1 MTELRP
7 MRVLKLLSL
16 MLASVTLAGSAMAAE
31 EAVKYPVPAT
41 QIYPGDVIKDEMIMD
56 RSFAPN
62 IQGAS
67 AFINDRATL
76 VGRVARRTLMA
87 GHLIPIN
94 GLEEQKAVTRGAVV
108 KVLVEDDGLVIV
120 TYATSLQSAS
130 PGMMV
135 QLRNLDTGV
144 TIRGIV
150 QQDGSVRI
158 QNG

>member
-1 MTELRP
+1 
-7 MRVLKLLSL
+7 MRAVTIVTRWVVSLVLATGI
-16 MLASVTLAGSAMAAE
+16 ASVAQAADE
-31 EAVKYPVPAT
+31 FVRYPVPAT
-41 QIYPGDVIKDEMIMD
+41 AIYPGDVIRDEMIMD
-56 RSFAPN
+56 RNFAPN

-67 AFINDRATL
+67 AFINDRASL
-76 VGRVARRTLMA
+76 VGRIARRTLLA

-94 GLEEQKAVTRGAVV
+94 GLEDLKAVTRGAVV
-108 KVLVEDDGLVIV
+108 KVLVEDDGLIIV
-120 TYATSLQSAS
+120 TYATSLQSGSA
-130 PGMMV
+130 GMMV

>member
-1 MTELRP
+1 
-7 MRVLKLLSL
+7 MRAVTIVTHW
-16 MLASVTLAGSAMAAE
+16 LASLVLATGIASVAQAGDE
-31 EAVKYPVPAT
+31 SVRYPVPAT
-41 QIYPGDVIKDEMIMD
+41 AIYPGDVIRDEMIMD
-56 RSFAPN
+56 RNFAPN

-67 AFINDRATL
+67 AFINDRASL
-76 VGRVARRTLMA
+76 VGRIARRTLLA

-94 GLEEQKAVTRGAVV
+94 GLEDLKAVTRGAVV
-108 KVLVEDDGLVIV
+108 KVLVEDDGLIIV
-120 TYATSLQSAS
+120 TYATSLQSGSA
-130 PGMMV
+130 GMMV

>member
-1 MTELRP
+1 
-7 MRVLKLLSL
+7 MRTVTIITRLF
-16 MLASVTLAGSAMAAE
+16 ASVLLAGGIAGRAWAAE
-31 EAVKYPVPAT
+31 ESVRYPVPAT
-41 QIYPGDVIKDEMIMD
+41 AIYPGDVIKDEMLME
-56 RSFAPN
+56 RNFAPN

-67 AFINDRATL
+67 AFINDRAAL
-76 VGRVARRTLMA
+76 VGRIARRTLPA
-87 GHLIPIN
+87 GYLIPIN
-94 GLEEQKAVTRGAVV
+94 GLEDQKVVSRGSVV

-120 TYATSLQSAS
+120 TYATSLQSGS

>member
-1 MTELRP
+1 
-7 MRVLKLLSL
+7 MRAAMIVIRWFASFVL
-16 MLASVTLAGSAMAAE
+16 AAGIAGVANAAE
-31 EAVKYPVPAT
+31 DSVRYPVPAT
-41 QIYPGDVIKDEMIMD
+41 AIYPGDVIRDEMIMD
-56 RSFAPN
+56 RNFAPN

-67 AFINDRATL
+67 AFISDRASL
-76 VGRVARRTLMA
+76 IGRVARRALLA
-87 GHLIPIN
+87 GHLIPVN
-94 GLEEQKAVTRGAVV
+94 GLEDLKAVVRGAVV
-108 KVLVEDDGLVIV
+108 KVLVEDDGLIIV
-120 TYATSLQSAS
+120 TYATSLQSGS

>member
-1 MTELRP
+1 MH
-7 MRVLKLLSL
+7 VLKIASVL
-16 MLASVTLAGSAMAAE
+16 LASVMLAGGAMAAE
-31 EAVKYPVPAT
+31 EAVKFPVPAT
-41 QIYPGDVIKDEMIMD
+41 TIYPGDVIKDEMLMD
-56 RSFAPN
+56 RNFAPN

-67 AFINDRATL
+67 AFINDRAAL
-76 VGRVARRTLMA
+76 VGRVARRQLMA

>member
-1 MTELRP
+1 
-7 MRVLKLLSL
+7 MRALTL
-16 MLASVTLAGSAMAAE
+16 VTGWLAGVLLAAGIAHDASAAE
-31 EAVKYPVPAT
+31 ESVRYPVPAT

-56 RSFAPN
+56 RNFAPN

-67 AFINDRATL
+67 AFIYDRAAL
-76 VGRVARRTLMA
+76 VGRTARRTLNA

-94 GLEEQKAVTRGAVV
+94 GLEDQKVVTRGAVV

-120 TYATSLQSAS
+120 SYATSLQSAS

>member
-1 MTELRP
+1 
-7 MRVLKLLSL
+7 MRAVTIVIRWLAGFVLAASI
-16 MLASVTLAGSAMAAE
+16 ASVAHAAE
-31 EAVKYPVPAT
+31 EPVRYPVPAT
-41 QIYPGDVIKDEMIMD
+41 AIYPGDVIRDEMIMD
-56 RSFAPN
+56 RNFAPN

-67 AFINDRATL
+67 AFINDRASL
-76 VGRVARRTLMA
+76 VGRVARRTLLA

-94 GLEEQKAVTRGAVV
+94 GLEDLKAVTRGAVV
-108 KVLVEDDGLVIV
+108 KVLVEDDGLIIV
-120 TYATSLQSAS
+120 TYATSLQSGSA
-130 PGMMV
+130 GMMV

>member
-1 MTELRP
+1 
-7 MRVLKLLSL
+7 MRAVIIVTRW
-16 MLASVTLAGSAMAAE
+16 LASFVLAASIAGVANAAE
-31 EAVKYPVPAT
+31 DAVRYPVPAT
-41 QIYPGDVIKDEMIMD
+41 SIYPGDVIRDEMIMD
-56 RSFAPN
+56 RNFAPN

-67 AFINDRATL
+67 AFINDRASL
-76 VGRVARRTLMA
+76 VGRIARRTLLA

-94 GLEEQKAVTRGAVV
+94 GLEDLKAVTRGAVV
-108 KVLVEDDGLVIV
+108 KVLVEDDGLIIV
-120 TYATSLQSAS
+120 TYATSLQSGSA
-130 PGMMV
+130 GMMV

>member
-1 MTELRP
+1 MQIITIAIRW
-7 MRVLKLLSL
+7 
-16 MLASVTLAGSAMAAE
+16 LASIALAAGIAGAAQAAD
-31 EAVKYPVPAT
+31 EAVRYPVPAT
-41 QIYPGDVIKDEMIMD
+41 TIYPGDLIRDEMIMD
-56 RSFAPN
+56 RNFAPN

-67 AFINDRATL
+67 AFINDRASL
-76 VGRVARRTLMA
+76 VGRVARRTLLA

-94 GLEEQKAVTRGAVV
+94 GLEDQKVVTRGAVV

-120 TYATSLQSAS
+120 TYATSLQAGS
-130 PGMMV
+130 PGAMV

>member
-1 MTELRP
+1 
-7 MRVLKLLSL
+7 MRVLKIAFLLL
-16 MLASVTLAGSAMAAE
+16 AGVMLAGGATAAE

-41 QIYPGDVIKDEMIMD
+41 TIYPGDVIKDEMIMD
-56 RSFAPN
+56 RNFAPN

-67 AFINDRATL
+67 AFVNDRAAL
-76 VGRVARRTLMA
+76 VGRTARRTLNA

-94 GLEEQKAVTRGAVV
+94 GLEDQKVVTRGAVV

-120 TYATSLQSAS
+120 SYATSLQSAS

-150 QQDGSVRI
+150 QPDGSVRI

>member
-1 MTELRP
+1 
-7 MRVLKLLSL
+7 MRAVTIVTRW
-16 MLASVTLAGSAMAAE
+16 LASFVLAAGIVGVANAAE
-31 EAVKYPVPAT
+31 DAVRYPVPAT
-41 QIYPGDVIKDEMIMD
+41 AIYPGDVIRDEMIMD
-56 RSFAPN
+56 RNFAPN

-67 AFINDRATL
+67 AFINDRASL
-76 VGRVARRTLMA
+76 VGRIARRTLLA

-94 GLEEQKAVTRGAVV
+94 GLEDLKAVTRGAVV
-108 KVLVEDDGLVIV
+108 KVLVEDDGLIIV
-120 TYATSLQSAS
+120 TYATSLQSGSA
-130 PGMMV
+130 GMMV

>member
-1 MTELRP
+1 
-7 MRVLKLLSL
+7 MRAVTIVTRWVVSL
-16 MLASVTLAGSAMAAE
+16 GLATGIASVAQAADE
-31 EAVKYPVPAT
+31 SVRYPVPAT
-41 QIYPGDVIKDEMIMD
+41 AIYPGDVIRDEMIMD
-56 RSFAPN
+56 RNFAPN

-67 AFINDRATL
+67 AFINDRASL
-76 VGRVARRTLMA
+76 FGRIARRTLLA

-94 GLEEQKAVTRGAVV
+94 GLEDLKAVTRGAVV
-108 KVLVEDDGLVIV
+108 KVLVEDAGLIIV
-120 TYATSLQSAS
+120 TYATSLQSGSA
-130 PGMMV
+130 GMMV

>member
-1 MTELRP
+1 MHAVRIVTL
-7 MRVLKLLSL
+7 V
-16 MLASVTLAGSAMAAE
+16 LASFVLAAGIVGVANAAE
-31 EAVKYPVPAT
+31 DAVRYPVAAT
-41 QIYPGDVIKDEMIMD
+41 AIYPGDVIRDEMIME
-56 RSFAPN
+56 RSFGPN

-67 AFINDRATL
+67 AFINDRASL
-76 VGRVARRTLMA
+76 VGRVARRTLLA

-94 GLEEQKAVTRGAVV
+94 GLEDLKAVTRGAVV

-120 TYATSLQSAS
+120 TYATSLQSGSA
-130 PGMMV
+130 GMMV

-144 TIRGIV
+144 IIRGIV

>member
-1 MTELRP
+1 
-7 MRVLKLLSL
+7 MRVLKIAFLLL
-16 MLASVTLAGSAMAAE
+16 AGAMLAGGAMAAE

-41 QIYPGDVIKDEMIMD
+41 TIYPGDVIKDEMIMD
-56 RSFAPN
+56 RNFAPN

-67 AFINDRATL
+67 AFINDRAVL
-76 VGRVARRTLMA
+76 VGRTARRTLNA

-94 GLEEQKAVTRGAVV
+94 GLEDQKVVTRGAVV

-120 TYATSLQSAS
+120 SYATSLQSAS

-150 QQDGSVRI
+150 QPDGSVRI

>member
-1 MTELRP
+1 
-7 MRVLKLLSL
+7 MRVLKLVSL
-16 MLASVTLAGSAMAAE
+16 TLASIMLAGGALAADD
-31 EAVKYPVPAT
+31 AVKYPVPAT
-41 QIYPGDVIKDEMIMD
+41 TIYPGDVIRDEMIMD
-56 RSFAPN
+56 RNFAPN

-67 AFINDRATL
+67 AFINDRAAL
-76 VGRVARRTLMA
+76 VGRTARRTLIA
-87 GHLIPIN
+87 GHLIPVN
-94 GLEEQKAVTRGAVV
+94 GLEDQKAITRGAVV

-130 PGMMV
+130 AGMMV

-150 QQDGSVRI
+150 QPDGSVRI

>member
-1 MTELRP
+1 
-7 MRVLKLLSL
+7 MRVLKITFFLLASI
-16 MLASVTLAGSAMAAE
+16 MLARSAFAAGE
-31 EAVKYPVPAT
+31 PLKFPVPVT
-41 QIYPGDVIKDEMIMD
+41 TIYPGDVIKDEMLIE
-56 RSFAPN
+56 RNFAPN

-67 AFINDRATL
+67 AFINDRAAL
-76 VGRVARRTLMA
+76 VGRIAKRTLAA
-87 GHLIPIN
+87 GYLIPIN
-94 GLEEQKAVTRGAVV
+94 GLEDQKAVTRGAVV

-144 TIRGIV
+144 TIRGVV

>member
-1 MTELRP
+1 
-7 MRVLKLLSL
+7 
-16 MLASVTLAGSAMAAE
+16 
-31 EAVKYPVPAT
+31 
-41 QIYPGDVIKDEMIMD
+41 MD
-56 RSFAPN
+56 RNFAPN

-67 AFINDRATL
+67 AFINDRASL
-76 VGRVARRTLMA
+76 VGRIARRTLLA

-94 GLEEQKAVTRGAVV
+94 GLEDLKAVTRGAVV
-108 KVLVEDDGLVIV
+108 KVLVEDDGLIIV
-120 TYATSLQSAS
+120 TYATSLQSGSA
-130 PGMMV
+130 GMMV